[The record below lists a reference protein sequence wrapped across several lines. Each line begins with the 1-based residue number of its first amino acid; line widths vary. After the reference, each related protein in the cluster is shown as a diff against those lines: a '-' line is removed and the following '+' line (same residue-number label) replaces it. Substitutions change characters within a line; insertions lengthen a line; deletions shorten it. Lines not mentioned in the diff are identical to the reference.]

1 MSLWFS
7 FDFLAFLT
15 PFTCRSLVVPALL
28 HAAIETFRG
37 IGFKDQTHCHQRLFV
52 FEPWLRTSMS
62 YKFLIL
68 YLGRKHRSPAGKGLG
83 QKPIQ
88 SGKTTVPM
96 GDFTG
101 EKPQYSGALGLQ
113 MLSLWSSF
121 IEPPS
126 VENSVSMLPNCC
138 GEQVRHPRA
147 MEFCEKLQKP
157 KKQES
162 SGTLW

>member
-1 MSLWFS
+1 
-7 FDFLAFLT
+7 
-15 PFTCRSLVVPALL
+15 
-28 HAAIETFRG
+28 
-37 IGFKDQTHCHQRLFV
+37 
-52 FEPWLRTSMS
+52 
-62 YKFLIL
+62 
-68 YLGRKHRSPAGKGLG
+68 
-83 QKPIQ
+83 
-88 SGKTTVPM
+88 M
-96 GDFTG
+96 GHFTG

-157 KKQES
+157 KKTRIFGDLVIEITS
-162 SGTLW
+162 KSHDMVIICDNYSYPKI